1 MRLLCLH
8 LIVLLLLG
16 QHDRDC
22 EDGEDGEDGD
32 DGGDGEDGEDGGGGE
47 DGQDGQDGQ
56 DEKTILQF
64 HIRSSTPIFDHISYA
79 W

>member
-16 QHDRDC
+16 QHDSDC
-22 EDGEDGEDGD
+22 EDGEDGD
-32 DGGDGEDGEDGGGGE
+32 DGEDEEDGEDGG

-56 DEKTILQF
+56 DEKTILHF

>member
-22 EDGEDGEDGD
+22 DDGEDGD
-32 DGGDGEDGEDGGGGE
+32 DG
-47 DGQDGQDGQ
+47 QDGQDGR
-56 DEKTILQF
+56 DEKTILHF

>member
-32 DGGDGEDGEDGGGGE
+32 DGEDGEDGGDVE
-47 DGQDGQDGQ
+47 DAQDGQ
-56 DEKTILQF
+56 DEKTILHF